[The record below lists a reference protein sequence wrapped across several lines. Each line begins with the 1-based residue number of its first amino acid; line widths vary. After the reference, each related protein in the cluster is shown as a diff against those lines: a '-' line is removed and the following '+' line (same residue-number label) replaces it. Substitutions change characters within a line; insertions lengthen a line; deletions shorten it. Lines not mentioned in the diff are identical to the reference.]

1 MFKSLRPAR
10 RRRLLL
16 ILCGLPVVA
25 LIGIFACT
33 WYFSTLLM
41 EPSWQQK
48 GILTCEGYRRDTF
61 GAGCGNLAIN
71 HLFKYVDVTLPT
83 PRGYALP
90 GWYVPR
96 AANTNINRGSTTDP
110 ATAPPARTAVFY
122 AHGGGSDRRE
132 GFRYVEYLIGRGFDV
147 YLFDYSCH
155 GDAPCAV
162 RGLSFGEREHQD
174 IVDIIHYLKGRHTRV
189 FGLGTSMGAAS
200 LLTALPKADPLDAVV
215 AENPVHSFARLV
227 LETGSAP
234 SFLPTWMRKLA
245 MALTLRRAHFTGEIT
260 PARALHDFSSKMP
273 IVFLHSKVDTLVPY
287 SHSVDLHREYQGPK
301 HLELFETGRHA
312 RLWLVHNERFRQ
324 LLDTYFPADAN

>member
-10 RRRLLL
+10 RRWLLL
-16 ILCGLPVVA
+16 ILGALPVAA
-25 LIGIFACT
+25 LILIFSGA
-33 WYFSTLLM
+33 WYFSTRLM
-41 EPSWQQK
+41 EPSWQHK
-48 GILTCEGYRRDTF
+48 GIIACEGYRRDTF
-61 GAGCGNLAIN
+61 GPSCGNLAEN

-96 AANTNINRGSTTDP
+96 AANINLGPAKDA
-110 ATAPPARTAVFY
+110 ATASPARTAVFY

-132 GFRYVEYLIGRGFDV
+132 GFRYVEYLLGRGFDV

-174 IVDIIHYLKGRHTRV
+174 IVDIVHHLKGRHARV

-200 LLTALPKADPLDAVV
+200 LLTALPRAEPIDAVV
-215 AENPVHSFARLV
+215 AENPVHSFSRLA
-227 LETGSAP
+227 LETGAAP
-234 SFLPTWMRKLA
+234 PFLPTWFRRLA
-245 MALTLRRAHFTGEIT
+245 IALTLRRAHFTGDVT
-260 PARALHDFSSKMP
+260 PARALRDFSSKMP
-273 IVFLHSKVDTLVPY
+273 IVFLHSKADTLVPY

-312 RLWLVHNERFRQ
+312 RLWLAHNQRFRQ
-324 LLDTYFPADAN
+324 LLDTYFPADTN